1 MARGATSNAIEVD
14 GAARVRL
21 SNIDVCGTP
30 KAGLSLTFGN
40 LSQVLVSDVRVANA
54 GGPGLIAPDPNAVIL
69 PDATL
74 DIRGLHVYNSS
85 GPAVTAIAL
94 PSVSLTDLV
103 ARNTSLESAALGR
116 VVWLERLGWCAVR
129 GITIE
134 TATNV
139 HVGFY
144 SVARG
149 VLSDVAWHS
158 LGAVAAN
165 VTVQRVDADSVVV
178 TASGMLAPAAPVLPK
193 EIVADVSVLG
203 KDLQAVVQT
212 LIAGGTWQAGV
223 INVSALAESPL
234 GL

>member
-1 MARGATSNAIEVD
+1 VD

-30 KAGLSLTFGN
+30 RAGVSLTLGN
-40 LSQVLVSDVRVANA
+40 LSQVTVSDVRVANA

-69 PDATL
+69 QGATL
-74 DIRGLHVYNSS
+74 DVCGLHVYNSS

-94 PSVSLTDLV
+94 PSVSLTDV
-103 ARNTSLESAALGR
+103 DARNTSLGSTALGR

-139 HVGFY
+139 HIGFY

-149 VLSDVAWHS
+149 VLSDVAWYS

-165 VTVQRVDADSVVV
+165 VTVQRVDADGVIV
-178 TASGMLAPAAPVLPK
+178 TSSGMLAPAAPLLPK
-193 EIVADVSVLG
+193 EIVADASVLA

-212 LIAGGTWQAGV
+212 LISAGIWQARGV
-223 INVSALAESPL
+223 NVSALAESAL
-234 GL
+234 AL